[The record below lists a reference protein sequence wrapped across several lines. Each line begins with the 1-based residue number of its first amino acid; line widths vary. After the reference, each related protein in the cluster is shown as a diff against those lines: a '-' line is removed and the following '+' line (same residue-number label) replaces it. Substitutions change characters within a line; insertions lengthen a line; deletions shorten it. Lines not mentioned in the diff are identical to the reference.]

1 MTARRGPATHLHR
14 SCSLGRSD
22 AGPSRHT
29 RGVSHSPSPSRRL
42 RHGEGANGGRA
53 TSAAPSW
60 LPPGLCAGRLR
71 RRDVTPAHGATASSQ
86 GHSRRTPESAGAP
99 ASPAAGWR
107 KAPPTSKLTDVA
119 CKARKFSQLPPRY
132 GFAVHSTSGASLTST
147 SVQDYFPDLVFDY
160 LEGCLVC
167 SIRAR
172 TLSQLLGFR

>member
-29 RGVSHSPSPSRRL
+29 GGVSHSPSPRRRL

-107 KAPPTSKLTDVA
+107 KAPPTSKLTDVD

-132 GFAVHSTSGASLTST
+132 GFAVHSTSGG
-147 SVQDYFPDLVFDY
+147 VFD
-160 LEGCLVC
+160 LHQRSGLF
-167 SIRAR
+167 SRF
-172 TLSQLLGFR
+172 GF